1 MRRLRIVTH
10 SAAAFATVVLLLSAG
25 TRAQG
30 PPRRIVSVNLC
41 TDQLLMLLVEPSRI
55 AAVSH
60 LARDPSL
67 SALAEEARKIAIV
80 HANAEEVLRADP
92 DLVLAGPWTT
102 RATGDLLRRLGRR
115 VAIVPLAQDLDGVR
129 AAVREVA
136 RLTGAEARGEEIVA
150 AFDRRRAEI
159 EKKRPSSP
167 RTAVV
172 YHVAG
177 LASGTGTLADAV
189 LRAAGLRNAAEAE
202 RLDAKGALALERLL
216 ADPPDLVV
224 LGHAEDEYR
233 TVQADNLRHPALR
246 RLLERVESVH
256 IPQRLMIC
264 ASPKVLDAVELLV
277 DKRRALP

>member
-1 MRRLRIVTH
+1 MRLCPRVWC
-10 SAAAFATVVLLLSAG
+10 AAALCLAAATA
-25 TRAQG
+25 TQAAE
-30 PPRRIVSVNLC
+30 PPRRIVSINLC

-67 SALAEEARKIAIV
+67 SALADDAQRLDVV

-102 RATGDLLRRLGRR
+102 RATVDLLRRLGRR

-129 AAVREVA
+129 AGVREVA
-136 RLTGAEARGEEIVA
+136 RLTGTEGRGEEIVA
-150 AFDRRRAEI
+150 AFDRRRSEI
-159 EKKRPSSP
+159 ERATQPGV

-189 LRAAGLRNAAEAE
+189 LKAAGLRNAAAVE
-202 RLDAKGALALERLL
+202 RLDAKGALALERLV
-216 ADPPDLVV
+216 ADPPDLIV

-246 RLLERVESVH
+246 RLLARVPSVH

-264 ASPKVLDAVELLV
+264 ASPKVLDAVELLAA
-277 DKRRALP
+277 KRRTLQ